1 MEADKVAEF
10 CNTFDKSMDK
20 SMEPEFCNTFD
31 KSIERVRQYCL
42 YFLDDTPDLPVEC
55 TDEEFTAYFIKK
67 YPLIN
72 HAGLSNWKTECFDMA
87 DALFDIKHPQ
97 FNYISG
103 YLYNS
108 VFISADRASNK
119 IKLKKIY
126 TVLKDN
132 PLATFQQ
139 PFYTIGHLKCPM

>member
-1 MEADKVAEF
+1 MEAEF
-10 CNTFDKSMDK
+10 CNTFDKSM
-20 SMEPEFCNTFD
+20 EAEFCNTFD

-67 YPLIN
+67 YPLLN

-97 FNYISG
+97 FNEISVL
-103 YLYNS
+103 LYS
-108 VFISADRASNK
+108 SIFISDCRQKNK
-119 IKLKKIY
+119 RKLKEVCAI
-126 TVLKDN
+126 LKDN
-132 PLATFQQ
+132 PLATF
-139 PFYTIGHLKCPM
+139 

>member
-1 MEADKVAEF
+1 MEAEF
-10 CNTFDKSMDK
+10 CNTFDKSM
-20 SMEPEFCNTFD
+20 
-31 KSIERVRQYCL
+31 ERVRQYCL
-42 YFLDDTPDLPVEC
+42 YFLDDTPDLPVDC
-55 TDEEFTAYFIKK
+55 TDEVFDAYFIKK

-108 VFISADRASNK
+108 VFISTHRASNK
-119 IKLKKIY
+119 IKLKEIY

-132 PLATFQQ
+132 PLALIDIT
-139 PFYTIGHLKCPM
+139 

>member
-1 MEADKVAEF
+1 MEAEF
-10 CNTFDKSMDK
+10 CNTFDKSIQ
-20 SMEPEFCNTFD
+20 PEAVYFGATLKGHSPFETPTASGIAE
-31 KSIERVRQYCL
+31 KVALERVRQYCL

-67 YPLIN
+67 YPLLN

-108 VFISADRASNK
+108 VFINADRASNK
-119 IKLKKIY
+119 IKLKEIY

-132 PLATFQQ
+132 PLATF
-139 PFYTIGHLKCPM
+139 

>member
-1 MEADKVAEF
+1 MEAEF
-10 CNTFDKSMDK
+10 CNTFDKSM
-20 SMEPEFCNTFD
+20 EAEFCNTFD

-67 YPLIN
+67 YPLLN

-97 FNYISG
+97 FNEISG
-103 YLYNS
+103 LLYS
-108 VFISADRASNK
+108 SIFISDSYQKNK
-119 IKLKKIY
+119 II
-126 TVLKDN
+126 
-132 PLATFQQ
+132 A
-139 PFYTIGHLKCPM
+139 FYIFIKSIS

>member
-1 MEADKVAEF
+1 MEEK
-10 CNTFDKSMDK
+10 
-20 SMEPEFCNTFD
+20 
-31 KSIERVRQYCL
+31 IERVRQYCL
-42 YFLDDTPDLPVEC
+42 YFLDDTPDLSVDC
-55 TDEEFTAYFIKK
+55 TDEEFDTYFKNK
-67 YPLIN
+67 YPLLN
-72 HAGLSNWKTECFDMA
+72 HAGLSNGKTECFDMA

-119 IKLKKIY
+119 IKLKEIY

-132 PLATFQQ
+132 PLANVDNFVSNSVS
-139 PFYTIGHLKCPM
+139 K